1 MTQTITKN
9 QVIEKIG
16 NTPLVELSSFST
28 KNVKL
33 FAKLEWHNPLVLSRI
48 ELHFG

>member
-1 MTQTITKN
+1 MTQTTTSN

-28 KNVKL
+28 DSIKL
-33 FAKLEWHNPLVLSRI
+33 FAKLDDAVSAS
-48 ELHFG
+48 